1 MEVEEGF
8 VTLATAKGN
17 QEQGEKTQCNSDS
30 RQGGISRQGPKHQSH
45 PASFLPV
52 NRKSQRGRDL

>member
-45 PASFLPV
+45 PASFLPE
-52 NRKSQRGRDL
+52 